1 MSATCEQTIKSV
13 PTSINDELRRW
24 KIKLTRVPGFI
35 NVTERARL
43 HISVFVLFRVL
54 VRNPA
59 PGRSAVACTS
69 FLKGRVERKGIL
81 ACVLAA
87 KRAL

>member
-1 MSATCEQTIKSV
+1 MSAACEQTIKSV

-35 NVTERARL
+35 NVTERTHL

-59 PGRSAVACTS
+59 PGRSAVACTAWS
-69 FLKGRVERKGIL
+69 KR
-81 ACVLAA
+81 
-87 KRAL
+87 RAL